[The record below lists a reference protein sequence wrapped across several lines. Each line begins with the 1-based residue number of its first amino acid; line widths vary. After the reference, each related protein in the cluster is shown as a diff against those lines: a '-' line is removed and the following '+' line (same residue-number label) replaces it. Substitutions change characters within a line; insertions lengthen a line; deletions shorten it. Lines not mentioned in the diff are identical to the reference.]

1 MLEEALPVAAGVGI
15 ALLTGLAY
23 GGISACTKFAIL
35 GAEDSGFF
43 KALEDGKTED
53 EALAIATGAAAPAPA
68 APATAAASAAER
80 YSRLSAVSL
89 AAGAAGAAAGDLAR
103 GAINVVAA
111 PSPSWGFAARGLAQ
125 RQ

>member
-43 KALEDGKTED
+43 KALEEGKSED
-53 EALAIATGAAAPAPA
+53 EALALAGGT
-68 APATAAASAAER
+68 TAASARER
-80 YSRLSAVSL
+80 YSRLPAVAL
-89 AAGAAGAAAGDLAR
+89 AAGAAGAAASDLAR
-103 GAINVVAA
+103 SLR
-111 PSPSWGFAARGLAQ
+111 PSAPSWGFAARGL

>member
-23 GGISACTKFAIL
+23 GGISACTKFVIL

-43 KALEDGKTED
+43 KALEEGKSED
-53 EALAIATGAAAPAPA
+53 EALALATGGAPP
-68 APATAAASAAER
+68 TAAASARER
-80 YSRLSAVSL
+80 YSRLPAVAL
-89 AAGAAGAAAGDLAR
+89 AAGAAGAAAGDFAR
-103 GAINVVAA
+103 SLRPAA
-111 PSPSWGFAARGLAQ
+111 VPATWGFAAAGL

>member
-43 KALEDGKTED
+43 KALEEGKTED
-53 EALAIATGAAAPAPA
+53 EALALAVGGGGGGPT
-68 APATAAASAAER
+68 AASARER
-80 YSRLSAVSL
+80 YSRLPAVAL
-89 AAGAAGAAAGDLAR
+89 AAGAAGAAASDLAR
-103 GAINVVAA
+103 SLK
-111 PSPSWGFAARGLAQ
+111 PSAMAVPSWGFAARGL

>member
-43 KALEDGKTED
+43 KALEEGKTED
-53 EALAIATGAAAPAPA
+53 EALAIATGSAAPAVA
-68 APATAAASAAER
+68 AAVAAASARER
-80 YSRLSAVSL
+80 YSRLPAVAL

-103 GAINVVAA
+103 SLRPMAAVV
-111 PSPSWGFAARGLAQ
+111 PSWGFAAAGL

>member
-15 ALLTGLAY
+15 ALLAGLAY
-23 GGISACTKFAIL
+23 GGISASTKFAIL

-43 KALEDGKTED
+43 KALEEGKSDD
-53 EALAIATGAAAPAPA
+53 EALALATGTAAPA
-68 APATAAASAAER
+68 APKTAAASAAER
-80 YSRLSAVSL
+80 YSRLSAVAL

-103 GAINVVAA
+103 GFQAVAVSGA
-111 PSPSWGFAARGLAQ
+111 PPSWGFAARGLAQ